1 VSKAKTSIAVIAALA
16 FAMLAHGCT
25 KRPKGRPETE
35 AQASAPAKQELTAS
49 AAKKTPPA
57 AVRVKV
63 PVTGAEPHK
72 GPAIAPLTMVVFSD
86 FECPFCGRAQPIL
99 RELEQSYGPRL
110 SIVWRNLPLD
120 FHSHAKLAAEAAM
133 EAFAQG
139 KDEKFWAMHDKLMAN
154 QKALGQKDLERYA
167 KELGLDLK
175 RFRGALDQ
183 HTHAQAVDDDVQLA
197 RRLGVTGTPVF
208 FVNGRPLQG
217 APAVPMFKALLDDE
231 LERVQEQ
238 LAKGVA
244 PADLYSALTA
254 NGQESATFGTKPP
267 RRSPVEPT
275 VYNVPV
281 SSEDPQRGPGDALVT
296 AVVFGDFECEY
307 TEKALAALAP
317 LEKKYGKDLRLVWK
331 NQPMQQL
338 HEHARDAATVAM
350 LAFAKGGS
358 ELFWQA
364 GELLFANRTALDQQ
378 NLINYG
384 QQMGLDAAELKTA
397 LAEERFK
404 VKVDADKQLSRRVD
418 FTPTTPMITV
428 NGRYVR
434 GAQSTR
440 IYELLIDEELAK
452 AQGSLA
458 QGVARDRIYEAA
470 IKDGKVAPYEI
481 APGTESA
488 DARKIHELPVPAG
501 AASKG
506 DLNAKVVI
514 QEFADFEC
522 PFCQKAEAPL
532 QKLLAAHP
540 DTIRLVWRN
549 QPLVMHPHALLAAEA
564 AQEALAQGGN
574 DKFWAYHE
582 LLFANQAALE
592 RADLERYAQKLGLN
606 MTKFREALDKGHH
619 RAEINADLAAAESIG
634 EQVGT
639 PAFLVN
645 GMLVAGA
652 QAFEIFETAYQRGLT
667 RHATATAEA
676 AKKTG
681 ASGAAGAH

>member
-1 VSKAKTSIAVIAALA
+1 MSKARTSVAVIAALA
-16 FAMLAHGCT
+16 FAMGAQGCS
-25 KRPKGRPETE
+25 KRPKGRPEP
-35 AQASAPAKQELTAS
+35 QASAPAKQELTAS
-49 AAKKTPPA
+49 AGKNTPPP

-72 GPAIAPLTMVVFSD
+72 GPAVAPLTMVVFSD

-110 SIVWRNLPLD
+110 RIVWHNLPLD

-175 RFRGALDQ
+175 RFRHALDQ
-183 HTHAQAVDDDVQLA
+183 HTHAQAVADDVQLA
-197 RRLGVTGTPVF
+197 RRVGATGTPVF
-208 FVNGRPLQG
+208 FINGRPLQG
-217 APAVPMFKALLDDE
+217 APAVPMFKALLDEE

-244 PADLYSALTA
+244 PADLYTALTA
-254 NGQESATFGTKPP
+254 NGIERATFGTKPD
-267 RRSPVEPT
+267 RRSLFEPT

-281 SSEDPQRGPGDALVT
+281 SSEDPQRGPSDALVT

-307 TEKALAALAP
+307 TEQALAALAP

-331 NQPMQQL
+331 NQPMQL

-364 GELLFANRTALDQQ
+364 GQLLFANRTALDQQ
-378 NLINYG
+378 SLVNYG
-384 QQMGLDAAELKTA
+384 QQMGLDADELKTA

-404 VKVDADKQLSRRVD
+404 AKVDADKLLSKRVD
-418 FTPTTPMITV
+418 FTPTTPMITI

-434 GAQSTR
+434 GAQSTK
-440 IYELLIDEELAK
+440 IYQLLIDEELAK
-452 AQGSLA
+452 AQASLA
-458 QGVARDRIYEAA
+458 QGVARDRIYEEA
-470 IKDGKVAPYEI
+470 IKNGKVAPFEI

-488 DARKIHELPVPAG
+488 DARKLHELPVPAG

-506 DLNAKVVI
+506 DLDAKVVI

-522 PFCQKAEAPL
+522 PFCQKAQASL
-532 QKLLAAHP
+532 QKLLEAHK

-549 QPLVMHPHALLAAEA
+549 QPLVMHPHAMLAAEA

-574 DKFWAYHE
+574 DKFWAYHD

-592 RADLERYAQKLGLN
+592 RPDLERYAQKLGLN
-606 MTKFREALDKGHH
+606 MAKFREALDKGHH

-667 RHATATAEA
+667 RHAAATAEA
-676 AKKTG
+676 ANKTG
-681 ASGAAGAH
+681 ASGAARAH